1 MQKLLSYNRFLKQ
14 TYINFSVYIAD
25 KGFKVILN
33 CTIVPQDN
41 NNNNNNKTSKLCY
54 TSQTEIYSVR

>member
-25 KGFKVILN
+25 KGFKAILN

-41 NNNNNNKTSKLCY
+41 NNNNKTSKLY
-54 TSQTEIYSVR
+54 HTSQTEIYSFR